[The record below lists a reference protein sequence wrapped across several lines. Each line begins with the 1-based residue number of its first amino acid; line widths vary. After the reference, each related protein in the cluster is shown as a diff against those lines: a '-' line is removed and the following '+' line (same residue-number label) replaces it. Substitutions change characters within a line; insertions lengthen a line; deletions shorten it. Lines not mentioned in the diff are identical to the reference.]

1 MNSVDKKT
9 VKTRFKKSLPT
20 YDNTATVQKHMCNVL
35 MYELFN
41 CKTNDFD
48 TILEIGCGT
57 GTLTKKVVKE
67 IKYKKLFIN
76 DIVEDSLD
84 ELEKLSVKV
93 KKLPGDCET
102 IDFPQ
107 TLNLVISNAT
117 FQWIEDLELLS
128 EKICSSLNIDGII
141 AFSTFQCGNLY
152 QIKELT
158 GKSLN
163 YYKKSELET
172 ILNKK
177 FNIITSYE
185 ETINLEFDS
194 VIDILRHLKQ
204 SGVNS
209 LENSIWTKSKLQKFE
224 DDYARLFKQNDK
236 LVLTYKP
243 LYFIAE
249 KF

>member
-1 MNSVDKKT
+1 MNSVDKKI
-9 VKTRFKKSLPT
+9 VKNRFKKSLPT

-35 MYELFN
+35 MYELLN
-41 CKTNDFD
+41 CKTGNFD
-48 TILEIGCGT
+48 KIFEIGCGT
-57 GTLTKKVVKE
+57 GTLTKNIIKG
-67 IKYKKLFIN
+67 IKYSELFVN

-84 ELEKLSVKV
+84 SLEKLSPDI
-93 KKLPGDCET
+93 KKLPGDCEI

-107 TLNLVISNAT
+107 DLNLVISNAT
-117 FQWIEDLELLS
+117 FQWINDLESLS
-128 EKICSSLNIDGII
+128 EKTYSSLNPNDIF

-163 YYKKSELET
+163 YYKKSGIED
-172 ILNKK
+172 ILSKN
-177 FNIITSYE
+177 FNVLVSYD

-194 VIDILRHLKQ
+194 VIDILRHLKE

-209 LENSIWTKSKLQKFE
+209 LEPSIWTKSKLKKFE
-224 DDYARLFKQNDK
+224 EDYARLFKQNDK

-243 LYFIAE
+243 LYFVAE
-249 KF
+249 RI